1 MDPTRQN
8 VIRSRGEKKKAEKDT
23 DGWFSPYTTSLALL
37 YIDTLVYN
45 SLKYTSS

>member
-1 MDPTRQN
+1 MDG
-8 VIRSRGEKKKAEKDT
+8 SR
-23 DGWFSPYTTSLALL
+23 PYTTSLALL